1 MRLAQYSDK
10 KRSLTV
16 AARCAVVCLIRSR
29 DRKGAFL
36 ELEASVTV
44 LGEPQ

>member
-16 AARCAVVCLIRSR
+16 AARCAAVCLIRSR
-29 DRKGAFL
+29 DRKGALL
-36 ELEASVTV
+36 ELEAAE
-44 LGEPQ
+44 LYFCR